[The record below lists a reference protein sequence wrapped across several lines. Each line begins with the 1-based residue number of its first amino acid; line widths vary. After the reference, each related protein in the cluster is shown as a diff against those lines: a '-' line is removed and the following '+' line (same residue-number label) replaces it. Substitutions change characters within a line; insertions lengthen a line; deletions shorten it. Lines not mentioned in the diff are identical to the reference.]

1 MVQTRMDNTQKIYS
15 QNQEQI
21 IIVNELQRLGISKG
35 RLLEIGA
42 YDPCA
47 FSNSRALIET
57 GWSAVLVEPSPK
69 PFTQLVEGYKNNP
82 NVILVNAAVAA
93 SQSKLVEWFD
103 SGGDAISTTNP
114 AHKAKWEA
122 GWKVTYTAFWV
133 YTLPMTML
141 FDKFGFDFDFIN
153 IDVESTN
160 LELFRSLP
168 WTVLKQTKI
177 ICVEHDFHQHE
188 MSKLAAEHGFHPLA
202 MNGENLIL
210 TRQLA

>member
-1 MVQTRMDNTQKIYS
+1 MDNTQKSYS
-15 QNQEQI
+15 QNNEQAV
-21 IIVNELQRLGISKG
+21 IVDEFKRLGVEKG

-47 FSNSRALIET
+47 FSNSRALIEQ
-57 GWSAVLVEPSPK
+57 GWMAVLVEPSPK
-69 PFTQLVEGYKNNP
+69 PFSTLLAAYGNNEK
-82 NVILVNAAVAA
+82 IALVNAAISPAHA
-93 SQSKLVEWFD
+93 KLVEWFD

-122 GWKVTYTAFWV
+122 GWKVKFTSFWV
-133 YTLPMTML
+133 FTMPMSAL
-141 FDKFGFDFDFIN
+141 FDQFGFDFEFIN

-160 LELFRSLP
+160 LELFRALP
-168 WTVLKQTKI
+168 WAALKQTKI
-177 ICVEHDFHQHE
+177 ICVEHDAHQHE
-188 MSKLAAEHGFHPLA
+188 MSQLAAQHGFHPLA